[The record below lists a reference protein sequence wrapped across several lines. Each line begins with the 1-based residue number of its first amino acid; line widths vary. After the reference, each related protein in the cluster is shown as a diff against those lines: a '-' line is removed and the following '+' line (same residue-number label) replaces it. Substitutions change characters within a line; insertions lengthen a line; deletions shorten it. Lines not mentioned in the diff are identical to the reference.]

1 MSSKVPLPA
10 GTTLGKSFE
19 YGLDINVGTFEA
31 KVWQP
36 FRRISGFLPSPTP
49 QTQDAQTYDD
59 LGAPNSDVTG
69 WSINH
74 AFNAQVNRSVTTG
87 LYLPEVEAV
96 NARTDPDAKGEAA
109 VIEARWYHKP
119 EIGAPNP
126 NDAGQGFFTVSTTRQ
141 NSGPNGEIEVMSVSL
156 TGKGTYDKIVN
167 PFVGWG
173 VTTPVISTVSAA
185 SPATNP
191 AGTGKQVT
199 ITGRNL
205 LGATAVTFKAIPASS
220 FAVVSSTTIVAV
232 LPSDTA
238 GTIAVVV
245 TTAAGVSPAVNYTRA
260 A

>member
-1 MSSKVPLPA
+1 MSSTVPLPA

-19 YGLDINVGTFEA
+19 YGIDINVGTLA
-31 KVWQP
+31 SKVWQP
-36 FRRISGFLPSPTP
+36 FRRISGFQPSPTP
-49 QTQDAQTYDD
+49 TTQDAQTYDD
-59 LGAPNSDVTG
+59 LGAQNTDVTG

-96 NARTDPDAKGEAA
+96 IARTGPDAKGELA

-119 EIGAPNP
+119 ETGAPNA
-126 NDAGQGFFTVSTTRQ
+126 NDAGQGFFTVATTRQ
-141 NSGPNGEIEVMSVSL
+141 NTGPNGEIEVLSVTL

-167 PFVGWG
+167 PFAGWG
-173 VTTPVISTVSAA
+173 VTTPVVSTVSAS
-185 SPATNP
+185 SPGTNP
-191 AGTGKQVT
+191 AGTGDQVT
-199 ITGRNL
+199 ITGTNL
-205 LGATAVTFKAIPASS
+205 TGTTSVTFDTLEASS

-238 GTIAVVV
+238 GTVPVVV
-245 TTAAGVSPAVNYTRA
+245 TTPAGTSPSVDYTRA